1 MLRLNRLRRILKDYG
16 LTVESTGRGKHP
28 FKVRGKVFGTD
39 RQHTYPLKV
48 HGKNP
53 EVSKSYL
60 RGIVEEFNLPRDVFE
75 KKRER

>member
-53 EVSKSYL
+53 EISKSYL

-75 KKRER
+75 KKGER